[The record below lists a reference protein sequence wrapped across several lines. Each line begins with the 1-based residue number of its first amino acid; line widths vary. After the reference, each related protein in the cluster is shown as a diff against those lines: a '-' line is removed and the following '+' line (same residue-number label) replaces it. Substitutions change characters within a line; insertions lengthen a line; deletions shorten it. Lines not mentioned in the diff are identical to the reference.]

1 MNLLGIDLKPL
12 LNELIKF
19 RKSQERMVNL
29 LEENNQLNKQVL
41 AKLGG

>member
-1 MNLLGIDLKPL
+1 MNLLGIDLQPL